1 MSGVVG
7 AAELRELFAYTRWA
21 NERLMEATAC
31 LEVERFERDLGS
43 SFPSIRETLAHIAE
57 SDWVWLRRWQ
67 GESPSARPDW
77 DTSTHS
83 TISAQWGRV
92 MAERD
97 GFLVTLDDAALCR
110 VVAYRR
116 LDGSAHADP
125 LWLLLLHVVNHST
138 YHRGQVTTMLRQMGA
153 PTVST
158 DLTLFRRV
166 RAEGGVR

>member
-7 AAELRELFAYTRWA
+7 AAELRDLFGYTGWA
-21 NERLMEATAC
+21 NRRILDATVG
-31 LEVERFERDLGS
+31 LEVERFGRDLGS
-43 SFPSIRETLAHIAE
+43 SYPSIRETLAHIAE

-67 GESPSARPDW
+67 GESPTARPDW
-77 DTSTHS
+77 DTSTHAS
-83 TISAQWGRV
+83 ISAHWGRV
-92 MAERD
+92 MEERD
-97 GFLVTLDDAALCR
+97 RYLAELDASALRR
-110 VVAYRR
+110 VVEYRR

-158 DLTLFRRV
+158 DLTLFH
-166 RAEGGVR
+166 RARAAGGGR